1 MLDDIEQHND
11 IRLLVSMQGGFVG
24 NPRQHRQPGSLA
36 VNRGI
41 CRELNSR
48 NTKIFLGFMQEKA
61 IGTSDFQQSSA
72 VTPLANESYRPSK
85 LSPQYRFGSHV
96 IVVTVR
102 LPSGEIL
109 CGVVTCWVKSRS
121 LRLTKPADPAPQ
133 NIAALCRQPPKLRS
147 LGQLHQV
154 RRTPQDWRRNELAWP
169 IPLPLAPPGCRR
181 SSSSLFPRW
190 ASSRKVRGRQ
200 RRRADDR
207 VVCVPITAIDRR
219 RSKQDPR
226 AAM

>member
-1 MLDDIEQHND
+1 MLDDIEHHND

-24 NPRQHRQPGSLA
+24 NPRQHRQSGSLA
-36 VNRGI
+36 VNCGI

-96 IVVTVR
+96 IGVTVR

-109 CGVVTCWVKSRS
+109 SCVVTCWVKGRS
-121 LRLTKPADPAPQ
+121 LRLTKPAGPAPQ
-133 NIAALCRQPPKLRS
+133 NRSEEHTSELQSQSNLVCRLLLEK
-147 LGQLHQV
+147 
-154 RRTPQDWRRNELAWP
+154 
-169 IPLPLAPPGCRR
+169 
-181 SSSSLFPRW
+181 
-190 ASSRKVRGRQ
+190 K
-200 RRRADDR
+200 
-207 VVCVPITAIDRR
+207 
-219 RSKQDPR
+219 
-226 AAM
+226 